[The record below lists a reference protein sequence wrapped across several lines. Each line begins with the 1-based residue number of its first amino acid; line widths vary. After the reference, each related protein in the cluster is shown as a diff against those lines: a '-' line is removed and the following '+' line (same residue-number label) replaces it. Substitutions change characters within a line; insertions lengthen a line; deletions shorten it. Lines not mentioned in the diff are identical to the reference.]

1 MIIASRTLTLQRAGA
16 KRDVQ
21 VAIFAP
27 EPDGGSWK
35 CQYEIDWPHGKWESF
50 GAGVDAVQ
58 ALTIALQKIGVE
70 IYFSEYH
77 KSGQLF
83 WNKPGNGYGFPVPP
97 SARDV
102 LSGDDTK
109 YS

>member
-1 MIIASRTLTLQRAGA
+1 MKIASRTLTL
-16 KRDVQ
+16 RDAPGDASVE
-21 VAIFAP
+21 VSIFVP
-27 EPDGGSWK
+27 EPDGGSWT
-35 CQYEIDWPHGKWESF
+35 CRYEIGWPHGKWESF
-50 GAGVDAVQ
+50 GAGVDAMQ

-83 WNKPGNGYGFPVPP
+83 WDKPGNGYGFPVPP

-102 LSGDDTK
+102 LIGDDIK